1 MLSVIL
7 FITGMILLLLATDQ
21 LIKLTTRLA
30 HTLRLSPLIVGITVV
45 AIGTSLPELVV
56 SSIASI
62 ENDYGLAV
70 GNILGSN
77 IINILL
83 VLGIGIITGKLKVG
97 ATKTQKNIF
106 ILVCVSLLYIASFW
120 FHLPGVITAGIFL
133 SLAFIF
139 TLTQYRWGVAGR
151 NLEDKVMLALSD
163 KKSLSKIEYLLLPVY
178 LIVVCIGGSL
188 IVNSVEQIAILT
200 GYSTNILGL
209 SITSI
214 ATSLPE
220 IMATLV
226 SIRHKEDKMLLGN
239 IMGSN
244 IYNVLLIGGVS
255 SFWMTNYRVPPF
267 EISFFVLSTLLFL
280 AIIVR
285 YKGRPIPKR
294 VGFCL
299 LTIALCYFIGMYY
312 L

>member
-7 FITGMILLLLATDQ
+7 FIIGMIVLLLGTEQ

-77 IINILL
+77 IINTLL

-106 ILVCVSLLYIASFW
+106 ILVGVSLAYIASFW
-120 FHLPGVITAGIFL
+120 LHLPGIITGGIFL
-133 SLAFIF
+133 SLAVIF

-151 NLEDKVMLALSD
+151 NLEDKVMLSLSD
-163 KKSLSKIEYLLLPVY
+163 KKGLLPFEYLLLLGC
-178 LIVVCIGGSL
+178 LILVFVGGSL
-188 IVNSVEQIAILT
+188 IVNSVKQIALLT

-255 SFWMTNYRVPPF
+255 SLWMTNYHVPPF
-267 EISFFVLSTLLFL
+267 EIVFFVLSTLLFL
-280 AIIVR
+280 AIIIR
-285 YKGRPIPKR
+285 YKGKSIPKR
-294 VGFCL
+294 VGLGL